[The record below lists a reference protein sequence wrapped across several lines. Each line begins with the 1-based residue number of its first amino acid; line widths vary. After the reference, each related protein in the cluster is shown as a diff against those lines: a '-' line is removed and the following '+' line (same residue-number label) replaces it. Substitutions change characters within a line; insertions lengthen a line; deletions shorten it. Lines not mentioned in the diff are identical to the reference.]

1 MTDQEKTFNQR
12 VGEIRGNKAAA
23 SARLRAAELEAAGM
37 SDSAIRAQNRAQR
50 AFDRQMDRANLKDYL
65 QENYDGASNTGE
77 AYQKYRDQM
86 QKEGRLPG
94 DGKAFEDW
102 VKDQAKADKGK
113 AGDPNINE
121 NQDPG
126 GGGGGG
132 GGDRSDGKLDTIIR
146 IMTERLPIRVL
157 AA

>member
-1 MTDQEKTFNQR
+1 
-12 VGEIRGNKAAA
+12 
-23 SARLRAAELEAAGM
+23 
-37 SDSAIRAQNRAQR
+37 
-50 AFDRQMDRANLKDYL
+50 
-65 QENYDGASNTGE
+65 
-77 AYQKYRDQM
+77 M

-113 AGDPNINE
+113 GGDPNINE

-126 GGGGGG
+126 GGRGGG
-132 GGDRSDGKLDTIIR
+132 GGDGSDGKLNTIIR